1 MLELDGLRPWF
12 GLCPVFM
19 GVARTKGIA
28 QIKNGKFTAGRSPAS
43 HPAAKPQPE
52 SQITFCAKLL
62 RGAMAANWGLQ
73 RRQHL
78 ESRLQKYIVEP
89 SSYRLSLCWAAA
101 MDSAKRRGQPISAA
115 DAWIAAT
122 ALHLAV
128 PLISHNRTHFVGVD
142 GLTVIS
148 ESGS

>member
-1 MLELDGLRPWF
+1 
-12 GLCPVFM
+12 M
-19 GVARTKGIA
+19 GIRVIDTDVWSYLYK
-28 QIKNGKFTAGRSPAS
+28 GRSE
-43 HPAAKPQPE
+43 AKLHEPHLFGNILVISFQTQAE
-52 SQITFCAKLL
+52 LL

>member
-1 MLELDGLRPWF
+1 
-12 GLCPVFM
+12 M
-19 GVARTKGIA
+19 GIRVIDTDVWSYLYK
-28 QIKNGKFTAGRSPAS
+28 GRSE
-43 HPAAKPQPE
+43 AKLYEPHLFGNILVISFQTQAE
-52 SQITFCAKLL
+52 LL